1 MTYHLTARPP
11 ALVRRLLAEE
21 RALLDAEHEL
31 LVTQPE
37 TEADCDGLFGA
48 LSELFALV
56 MASLVAQ
63 PALSHLHAAL
73 DAFGTK
79 VRTMPAE
86 ALLHAEDDA
95 LDAIRLAVE
104 SRGDAEAE
112 GSGS

>member
-1 MTYHLTARPP
+1 MLSTPRILSLALLVALGCGDDGGGLP
-11 ALVRRLLAEE
+11 ASSEAAISSYGEIVHASYADSLAE
-21 RALLDAEHEL
+21 
-31 LVTQPE
+31 
-37 TEADCDGLFGA
+37 
-48 LSELFALV
+48 
-56 MASLVAQ
+56 AQ
-63 PALSHLHAAL
+63 AMDAAL

>member
-1 MTYHLTARPP
+1 MNA
-11 ALVRRLLAEE
+11 LLAAASLAAAPPYFDEPLSQDE
-21 RALLDAEHEL
+21 PPPQNSSR
-31 LVTQPE
+31 Q
-37 TEADCDGLFGA
+37 

-63 PALSHLHAAL
+63 PALAHLHAAL

>member
-1 MTYHLTARPP
+1 
-11 ALVRRLLAEE
+11 
-21 RALLDAEHEL
+21 
-31 LVTQPE
+31 
-37 TEADCDGLFGA
+37 
-48 LSELFALV
+48 

-63 PALSHLHAAL
+63 PALAHLHAAL